1 MKKTNELNLTVGTG
15 LATSPYLKRTASHN
29 GGMTNSADNTFGG
42 VYMSRVNKGY
52 ELEEEEYIEDEE
64 LDQIL
69 QEFDIKGIGR
79 SVFYSIPG
87 IGDAAAAIS
96 FLWSYFGPFGLRAQ
110 LEGFTEKLSKL
121 SQIDLGEDFLEAE
134 GGDTE
139 DSDEKLDYLLDE
151 VVYRMT
157 HLQDM
162 PQLNVSY
169 EDILV
174 LQKEWDD
181 INDKMRD
188 ILVDFI
194 GFIDMF
200 TQQGFILNAA
210 ISVTEPEDLA
220 DFITREYSDFINQ
233 LNDSGKKSMIYNI
246 AKKTLQMLSKPLDYM
261 GNLDLLFNVEK
272 LNRLSKVNIIF
283 SHFKDVESKEE
294 MAALGLKQGRLS
306 QAVSSAVAS
315 QGVPEEERED
325 KENLVTRTFQKV
337 LSILTEHNVSLAELY
352 EDDEYY
358 DDLLLSAGE
367 EDELGEEEIEEM
379 SAGGVAGPAVP
390 LGKNAKGEDVS
401 RSDID
406 DFHNFA
412 RKSYG
417 QNK

>member
-1 MKKTNELNLTVGTG
+1 MKKTNELNLTVGTS
-15 LATSPYLKRTASHN
+15 LATSPYLKSPASHN

-69 QEFDIKGIGR
+69 QEFNIAGTAKSI
-79 SVFYSIPG
+79 FYSIPG

-96 FLWSYFGPFGLRAQ
+96 FLWSYFGPFGLRSQ
-110 LEGFTEKLSKL
+110 LRGFTKKLSKL
-121 SQIDLGEDFLEAE
+121 SDVNLGKDFLEAE

-139 DSDEKLDYLLDE
+139 DSDETLDLLLDE
-151 VVYRMT
+151 AVFRMVN
-157 HLQDM
+157 LKSM
-162 PQLNVSY
+162 PDLHVTY
-169 EDILV
+169 GDIV
-174 LQKEWDD
+174 ILQKEWDD
-181 INDKMRD
+181 INDNIRD
-188 ILVDFI
+188 LLIDFI

-200 TQQGFILNAA
+200 TQQGFVLNAA
-210 ISVTEPEDLA
+210 IAITEPEDLA
-220 DFITREYSDFINQ
+220 DFITREYADFIRK
-233 LNDSGKKSMIYNI
+233 LEDSGQKRFIYST
-246 AKKTLQMLSKPLDYM
+246 AKKALQLLSKPLDYL
-261 GNLDLLFNVEK
+261 GNLDLLFNTEK
-272 LNRLSKVNIIF
+272 LNRLSKVNTIF
-283 SHFKDVESKEE
+283 TYYKDIETKEE
-294 MAALGLKQGRLS
+294 IEAAGLKQGK
-306 QAVSSAVAS
+306 VSSAIDAVLDAS
-315 QGVPEEERED
+315 EVPDEEREE
-325 KENLVTRTFQKV
+325 KENLITKTFQKV
-337 LSILTEHNVSLAELY
+337 LDILTENNVSLAELY

-367 EDELGEEEIEEM
+367 EDESGEEEIEEM

-390 LGKNAKGEDVS
+390 LGKNAKGEPVS

>member
-1 MKKTNELNLTVGTG
+1 MKKTNELNLTVGTS
-15 LATSPYLKRTASHN
+15 LATSPYLKSPASHN

-42 VYMSRVNKGY
+42 AYMSRVNKGY
-52 ELEEEEYIEDEE
+52 ELDEEEYIEDEE

-69 QEFDIKGIGR
+69 QEFDIIGLGKSAVY
-79 SVFYSIPG
+79 SVPIF
-87 IGDAAAAIS
+87 GDALAAVS
-96 FLWSYFGPFGLRAQ
+96 FLWSYFGPFGLRSQ
-110 LEGFTEKLSKL
+110 LRGFTRKLSNL
-121 SQIDLGEDFLEAE
+121 SQVDLGEDFLEAE

-139 DSDEKLDYLLDE
+139 DSDEKLDFLLDE
-151 VVYRMT
+151 AVFRMVN
-157 HLQDM
+157 LESL
-162 PQLNVSY
+162 PELNVSY
-169 EDILV
+169 EDILL

-188 ILVDFI
+188 IIVDFI

-200 TQQGFILNAA
+200 TQQGIMLNAA
-210 ISVTEPEDLA
+210 ISITEPEDLA
-220 DFITREYSDFINQ
+220 DFITREYSDFIRK
-233 LNDSGKKSMIYNI
+233 LEDSGQKSRIYSI
-246 AKKTLQMLSKPLDYM
+246 AKKALKMLSKPLDHL
-261 GNLDLLFNVEK
+261 GNLDLLFNIDK
-272 LNRLSKVNIIF
+272 LNRLSKVNTIF
-283 SHFKDVESKEE
+283 THYKDVETKED
-294 MAALGLKQGRLS
+294 MAQVGLKQGKLS
-306 QAVSSAVAS
+306 KAISTTLDTQD
-315 QGVPEEERED
+315 VPEEERED
-325 KENLVTRTFQKV
+325 KENLITKTFQKV

-352 EDDEYY
+352 EDDQYY